1 MEMFFFLSLQRV
13 SIKNSYVKYHGNC
26 IFSIWHG
33 LYVIFMFLKHSVP
46 QLTDQ
51 ASSSS
56 SNIKNTCRNPR
67 STLKAIRSLRLL
79 KQLCYQP
86 QIRIP
91 RLPFPVFFLSLAV
104 RILSPSV
111 FTIQDWFYDLCTD
124 FDPCFYHLDGVCAR
138 MPFIKCLGIRYLQK
152 NYTLMKIINFFPS
165 YEHIEESQMRFAS
178 INIYSENINICT
190 KMICHGIKIITKFII
205 HAHLSNIKVSYKTRC
220 FK

>member
-1 MEMFFFLSLQRV
+1 MAWIVCNF
-13 SIKNSYVKYHGNC
+13 Y
-26 IFSIWHG
+26 
-33 LYVIFMFLKHSVP
+33 VP
-46 QLTDQ
+46 QTF
-51 ASSSS
+51 
-56 SNIKNTCRNPR
+56 R
-67 STLKAIRSLRLL
+67 STVNGLGLLFLFKHQKHVQEPEIYTESNTFSPPSKAAVLSALDKNPPASLS
-79 KQLCYQP
+79 
-86 QIRIP
+86 RI
-91 RLPFPVFFLSLAV
+91 FFLSLAV
-104 RILSPSV
+104 RIFSPSV

-165 YEHIEESQMRFAS
+165 FQHIEESQMRFAS

>member
-67 STLKAIRSLRLL
+67 STLKAIRSLRLP

-91 RLPFPVFFLSLAV
+91 RLPFPVFFFSALLFVFSLHPSSQY
-104 RILSPSV
+104 RIGFMIYVPILTLVSITWTGYVQECRLLNVWAS
-111 FTIQDWFYDLCTD
+111 
-124 FDPCFYHLDGVCAR
+124 
-138 MPFIKCLGIRYLQK
+138 GIFR
-152 NYTLMKIINFFPS
+152 
-165 YEHIEESQMRFAS
+165 
-178 INIYSENINICT
+178 
-190 KMICHGIKIITKFII
+190 
-205 HAHLSNIKVSYKTRC
+205 KTTH
-220 FK
+220 